1 MNEPPTDETVQSF
14 ARGLAVIRA
23 FDRPGARM
31 TLSDVARATDL
42 TRATARRLLRTL
54 EAESYVGFDGRH
66 YFLRPR
72 ILELGHAYF
81 SGMSFIDTAQPFL
94 LDASARLHESVSMSV
109 LDGDE
114 VIYVARQQVY
124 RIMSI
129 AISIGTRFPAYATSM
144 GRVLLAAL
152 PETEAEARLS
162 ARPLEKL
169 TAQTVTDAAELRRIL
184 EQVRRDGW
192 CMVEGELEDGLRSLA
207 VPVREASGRVLAAVN
222 VAVPASRVTVDVM
235 LNDYLPVL
243 RRCASEI
250 AAAAPRGSAGT
261 PRL

>member
-1 MNEPPTDETVQSF
+1 MNEPPADETVQSF
-14 ARGLAVIRA
+14 ARGLSVIRA
-23 FDRPGARM
+23 FDSPGARM

-54 EAESYVGFDGRH
+54 EAEGYVGFDGRH

-152 PETEAEARLS
+152 PETEAKARLGR
-162 ARPLEKL
+162 APLEKL
-169 TAQTVTDAAELRRIL
+169 TVHTVTERPDLMRIL
-184 EQVRRDGW
+184 DQVRRDGW
-192 CMVEGELEDGLRSLA
+192 CMVEGELEEGLRSLA
-207 VPVREASGRVLAAVN
+207 VPVRESSGHVLAAIN
-222 VAVPASRVTVDVM
+222 VAVPASRVTAETM
-235 LNDYLPVL
+235 LTDYLPVL
-243 RRCASEI
+243 RQSASDI
-250 AAAAPRGSAGT
+250 GAAAPRGG
-261 PRL
+261 RGRI